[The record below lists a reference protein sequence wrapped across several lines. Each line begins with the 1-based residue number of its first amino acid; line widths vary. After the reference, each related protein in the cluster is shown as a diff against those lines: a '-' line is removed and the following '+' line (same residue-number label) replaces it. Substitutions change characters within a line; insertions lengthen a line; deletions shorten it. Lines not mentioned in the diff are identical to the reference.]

1 MKGAEAAAALPRPT
15 TTFLR
20 IDAML
25 TIFGRT
31 DASRRH
37 CDGLSRRDFLTIG
50 GTLLGGGLSLP
61 NVLAAQAATSPGSRL
76 PHKAL
81 INIFLPGGPPH
92 LDMWDLKPEAPAE
105 IRGEFKPIPTNV
117 PGVQICE
124 HFPRIARMFDKFA
137 AVRSLVG
144 SEGDHD
150 GFQCMTGRRKRDLQ
164 PAGGWP
170 SAGAWVSKLQGVA
183 DPAVPAHLSLMY
195 KTGHSPWGDPGGGGF
210 LGLAHAPFRLVDGK
224 PKSSKQDALPKD
236 RKPGSDL
243 PDMRPENMVL
253 QGITLDRLGD
263 RVALMKSLDGFRRE
277 ADARGQMAGLDAF
290 ADQALGI
297 LTSSKLADAMDLSRE
312 PAKVLERYGVDDA
325 GFERDG
331 APRMVRNFCLAR
343 RLVEAGARVV
353 TMNFT
358 RWDWHGPDG
367 KNFVQGAKDM
377 PLLDLALSALVEDLH
392 QRGLDQD
399 VSVVVWGEFGRTP
412 KINKEAGRDHWPA
425 VSCALLAGG
434 GMKTGQAIG
443 TTDKHGGQAVD
454 RPVHFQEV
462 FATLYHNL
470 GIDVGRVREF
480 DARGRPQYLVDPEYQ
495 PIRELV

>member
-1 MKGAEAAAALPRPT
+1 
-15 TTFLR
+15 
-20 IDAML
+20 
-25 TIFGRT
+25 
-31 DASRRH
+31 
-37 CDGLSRRDFLTIG
+37 
-50 GTLLGGGLSLP
+50 
-61 NVLAAQAATSPGSRL
+61 
-76 PHKAL
+76 
-81 INIFLPGGPPH
+81 
-92 LDMWDLKPEAPAE
+92 
-105 IRGEFKPIPTNV
+105 
-117 PGVQICE
+117 
-124 HFPRIARMFDKFA
+124 
-137 AVRSLVG
+137 
-144 SEGDHD
+144 
-150 GFQCMTGRRKRDLQ
+150 
-164 PAGGWP
+164 
-170 SAGAWVSKLQGVA
+170 
-183 DPAVPAHLSLMY
+183 
-195 KTGHSPWGDPGGGGF
+195 
-210 LGLAHAPFRLVDGK
+210 
-224 PKSSKQDALPKD
+224 
-236 RKPGSDL
+236 
-243 PDMRPENMVL
+243 
-253 QGITLDRLGD
+253 
-263 RVALMKSLDGFRRE
+263 
-277 ADARGQMAGLDAF
+277 
-290 ADQALGI
+290 
-297 LTSSKLADAMDLSRE
+297 MDLSRE